1 MKGFLG
7 VIVFV
12 ALVAFGFGLS
22 QSGAALLAVSPKPSQ
37 EVVDQIAKKKAD
49 EEVESKK
56 AQREWLAGVVQVLKY
71 GLAGTFVSGFSI
83 AGTFVAVRIIRRNDR
98 PLDENGHAPLV
109 PAKADLA
116 NPNLTGALTGAPV
129 DPQMALELA
138 RLRAQ
143 VDMTRAAFAG
153 GINGRMAGNM
163 QRDLRPDPPG
173 WDGTITVPPSEQP
186 VSLDGFMLV
195 DDKGNERQLGA
206 GKLPEMTATPAMEN
220 FVWR

>member
-98 PLDENGHAPLV
+98 PLDKNGHAPLV
-109 PAKADLA
+109 PAKANLT
-116 NPNLTGALTGAPV
+116 NPNLTGAQTSDPV
-129 DPQMALELA
+129 DREAMLRLA
-138 RLRAQ
+138 EMRTR
-143 VDMTRAAFAG
+143 VDMARAMFSG
-153 GINGRMAGNM
+153 GVNGRMAGNS
-163 QRDLRPDPPG
+163 QKEVLPK
-173 WDGTITVPPSEQP
+173 WDGEIEMPSDSAPGADHPEFWLTDDKTKTPALPGSP
-186 VSLDGFMLV
+186 VSGVVFSQSKEAVL
-195 DDKGNERQLGA
+195 
-206 GKLPEMTATPAMEN
+206 
-220 FVWR
+220 W

>member
-129 DPQMALELA
+129 DPQMALQLA

-143 VDMTRAAFAG
+143 VDTARMMFAG
-153 GINGRMAGNM
+153 GVNGRMAGNS
-163 QRDLRPDPPG
+163 QRDVLPK
-173 WDGTITVPPSEQP
+173 WDGEIET
-186 VSLDGFMLV
+186 
-195 DDKGNERQLGA
+195 
-206 GKLPEMTATPAMEN
+206 PEMGSLTPGVDHPNYWLTDEKAQEPALAAAGPMKFAQGKEALQ
-220 FVWR
+220 W

>member
-1 MKGFLG
+1 VKGFLG

-129 DPQMALELA
+129 DPQMALQLA

-143 VDMTRAAFAG
+143 VDTARMMFAG
-153 GINGRMAGNM
+153 GVNGRMAGNS
-163 QRDLRPDPPG
+163 QRDVLPK
-173 WDGTITVPPSEQP
+173 WDGEIET
-186 VSLDGFMLV
+186 
-195 DDKGNERQLGA
+195 
-206 GKLPEMTATPAMEN
+206 PEMGSLTPGVDHPNYWLTDEKAQEPALAAAGPMKFAQGKEALQ
-220 FVWR
+220 W